1 MTFKCCHFRQGS
13 SRSPH
18 PRRQGLLGL
27 SLNVHPRCF
36 FIRPNLPSVHIL
48 LLAAVSDIQPCHR
61 MIPSYAAAASVH
73 SAHDNHQS
81 LALPRRHIMALQLSK
96 KCPLL
101 KFPARP
107 NQACCSIGAQ
117 LESHDAG
124 IVRFS
129 PRLGVTVAS
138 AGLPLSCTTH
148 SL

>member
-27 SLNVHPRCF
+27 TE
-36 FIRPNLPSVHIL
+36 RPPTLFQTCLTVHIL

-61 MIPSYAAAASVH
+61 MIPSHAAAACVH

-81 LALPRRHIMALQLSK
+81 QALPRRHIMALQLSK
-96 KCPLL
+96 CPLL

-107 NQACCSIGAQ
+107 NQASCSIGAQ

-138 AGLPLSCTTH
+138 AGLLLSCPTH

>member
-27 SLNVHPRCF
+27 TE
-36 FIRPNLPSVHIL
+36 RPPTLFQTCLTVHIL

-61 MIPSYAAAASVH
+61 MIPSHAAAACVH

-81 LALPRRHIMALQLSK
+81 QALPRRHIMALQLSK

-107 NQACCSIGAQ
+107 NQASCSIGAQ

-129 PRLGVTVAS
+129 PRLGVTVGS
-138 AGLPLSCTTH
+138 AGLLLSCPTH

>member
-18 PRRQGLLGL
+18 PRRQGLLLGL
-27 SLNVHPRCF
+27 TE
-36 FIRPNLPSVHIL
+36 RPPTLFQTCLLVHIL

-61 MIPSYAAAASVH
+61 MIPSYAAAAGVH

-107 NQACCSIGAQ
+107 NQASCSIGAQ

-129 PRLGVTVAS
+129 PRAKVTVGS
-138 AGLPLSCTTH
+138 AGLPLSCPTH